1 MFMCAGVHSLVIKFK
16 VFGKNMSVHRIDQ
29 QWQLF
34 NESEIGIRSR
44 VYDIVI
50 PSDLT
55 STELLTY
62 LDDMYHEYATDKHPT
77 VILMN

>member
-1 MFMCAGVHSLVIKFK
+1 LIIKFN
-16 VFGKNMSVHRIDQ
+16 VFGKNMSVLNVDQ

-34 NESEIGIRSR
+34 NESDNGIRSR

-55 STELLTY
+55 STELITY
-62 LDDMYHEYATDKHPT
+62 LDDMYHEYATDKHPS
-77 VILMN
+77 VILMS

>member
-1 MFMCAGVHSLVIKFK
+1 
-16 VFGKNMSVHRIDQ
+16 MSVLNVDQ

-34 NESEIGIRSR
+34 NESDNGIRSR

-55 STELLTY
+55 STELITY
-62 LDDMYHEYATDKHPT
+62 LDDMYHEYATDKHPS
-77 VILMN
+77 VILMS